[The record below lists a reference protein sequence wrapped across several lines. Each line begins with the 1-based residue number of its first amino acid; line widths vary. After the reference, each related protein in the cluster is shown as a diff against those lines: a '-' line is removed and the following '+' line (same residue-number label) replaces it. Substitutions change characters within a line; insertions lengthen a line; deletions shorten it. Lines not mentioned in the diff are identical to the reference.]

1 MIAAL
6 NTLNIKEL
14 HANTGQQVRR
24 VSKSRHPITITDR
37 GKSVAMLV
45 SVDFFQKKTRKR
57 TLLPAYA
64 KFMKQSCSHDV
75 LEDLDAVRG
84 DR

>member
-1 MIAAL
+1 M
-6 NTLNIKEL
+6 
-14 HANTGQQVRR
+14 
-24 VSKSRHPITITDR
+24 TITDR
-37 GKSVAMLV
+37 SKSIAVLI
-45 SVDFFQKKTRKR
+45 STDFFQKKLRKR

-64 KFMKQSCSHDV
+64 KFIEKARSHDV